1 MRFCAVLLSSLLLA
15 ACASAPVP
23 PAPMGRLF
31 HDQWFEAPSEHIGAE
46 NVFAVSEAMRRFL
59 RTEISTDFQSRGYQQ
74 GFIDAL
80 YTKGKL
86 KLEYESTVTRNA
98 ADAFDARAGNCL
110 SLVIMT
116 GALAKELGFPV
127 RYQRVYVDDTWGRS
141 GDVYFSIGHVNLS
154 LGKRQLDGGFGRW
167 EADLMTI
174 DFLPP
179 RDLRGVRTQVV
190 EQSTIVAMFMN
201 NRAAESLAA
210 GRIDDAYWWARGA
223 IEKDPGFVSSYN
235 TLGIVYRHHGNLK
248 EAGEVLAYA
257 LEREPGNLHVMS
269 NLATV
274 LTHQGRVAESKE
286 LARKLEQL
294 EPNPP
299 YKLFNQGLAAL
310 RNGDFT
316 TARDLF
322 AKEADRAPYNH
333 EFRFWLAIA
342 YVGLGDPEQARKELN
357 VAIETSPT
365 RKDRAVYAAKLERI
379 MEHLHN

>member
-1 MRFCAVLLSSLLLA
+1 
-15 ACASAPVP
+15 
-23 PAPMGRLF
+23 MGRLF

-179 RDLRGVRTQVV
+179 RDLRGVRTQVI

-210 GRIDDAYWWARGA
+210 GRIDDAYWWARAA
-223 IEKDPGFVSSYN
+223 IEKDPGFVSSFN

-248 EAGEVLAYA
+248 EASEVLAYA

-274 LTHQGRVAESKE
+274 LTHQGRVAESNE

-299 YKLFNQGLAAL
+299 YKLFNEGLAAL
-310 RNGDFT
+310 RNGDFK

-357 VAIETSPT
+357 VAIETSST